1 MKSSQFALLIG
12 LILGIVAAFGGFG
25 QFFLV
30 LVFGAL
36 GLAVGLAL
44 EGRIEVRGITDRRKD

>member
-12 LILGIVAAFGGFG
+12 LILGLG

>member
-12 LILGIVAAFGGFG
+12 LI
-25 QFFLV
+25 